1 MNAKHV
7 RTRQLNGRTL
17 SYIEGW
23 HAIAEATHHRAL
35 HTVGDGEKWW
45 MERGINP
52 MMHAALLWRKRR
64 GEAIRQPSR
73 APKLTS

>member
-23 HAIAEATHHRAL
+23 HAIAEATHHRSL
-35 HTVGDGEKWW
+35 HTVGDEEKWW
-45 MERGINP
+45 KERGINS
-52 MMHAALLWRKRR
+52 MMHAALLWWERR

-73 APKLTS
+73 APN

>member
-1 MNAKHV
+1 MPSP
-7 RTRQLNGRTL
+7 RPP
-17 SYIEGW
+17 
-23 HAIAEATHHRAL
+23 HHRAL

-45 MERGINP
+45 KERAINP
-52 MMHAALLWRKRR
+52 MMHAALLWRERR